1 MSTTIIYK
9 SHTLDL
15 ATLPSVSVLAL
26 ASRGLVRLM
35 GSEVSSKVISHFK
48 DTPDADDAAREA
60 FAESCRTDLVAQLVA
75 GTLGEGR
82 SGPRKDPVEAEIERL
97 AKIEVKET
105 LKTHGLKFAK
115 PAPDANGVVGD
126 AVVTFGNGATK
137 TLAAMVETRIA
148 GHGDR
153 LRKTAEKSLADAA
166 RMAKKAAEAI
176 PANAVVDPEA
186 LGL

>member
-1 MSTTIIYK
+1 MSTTITYK

-48 DTPDADDAAREA
+48 DIFDADDAAREA
-60 FAESCRTDLVAQLVA
+60 FAESVRKDLVAQLVA

-82 SGPRKDPVEAEIERL
+82 TGPRKDPVEAEIERL

-115 PAPDANGVVGD
+115 VEGSDP
-126 AVVTFGNGATK
+126 VVTFGNGATK

-153 LRKTAEKSLADAA
+153 LRKTAEKAIADAA

-176 PANAVVDPEA
+176 PADAVVDPEA

>member
-1 MSTTIIYK
+1 MSTITYK

-15 ATLPSVSVLAL
+15 TTLPAVSVLAL

-48 DTPDADDAAREA
+48 DATDADDAAKEA
-60 FAESCRTDLVAQLVA
+60 FAESVRADLVAQLSA

-82 SGPRKDPVEAEIERL
+82 GGPRKDPVEAEIERL
-97 AKIEVKET
+97 AKLEVKET

-115 PAPDANGVVGD
+115 PADGSDP
-126 AVVTFGNGATK
+126 VVTFGNGATK
-137 TLAAMVETRIA
+137 TLAAMVETRISV
-148 GHGDR
+148 HGDR
-153 LRKTAEKSLADAA
+153 LRKAAEKAIADAA
-166 RMAKKAAEAI
+166 RMAKKAASEL
-176 PANAVVDPEA
+176 PEGKPVVAED

>member
-1 MSTTIIYK
+1 MSVITYK
-9 SHTLDL
+9 NHSIDL
-15 ATLPSVSVLAL
+15 AALPAGSVVAL

-48 DTPDADDAAREA
+48 DSPDADDAAKEA
-60 FAESCRTDLVAQLVA
+60 FAESVRVEIVSALVA

-97 AKIEVKET
+97 AKLEVKET

-115 PAPDANGVVGD
+115 VEGGD
-126 AVVTFGNGATK
+126 PVVTFGNGATK
-137 TLAAMVETRIA
+137 TLAAMVETRI
-148 GHGDR
+148 GVHGER
-153 LRKTAEKSLADAA
+153 LRKAAEKAIADAA
-166 RMAKKAAEAI
+166 RMAKKAAEAL
-176 PANAVVDPEA
+176 PAGEPVDAEA